1 MQNITVFFY
10 NISNIWENTDGCTE
24 KYFYATALYLL
35 SMLAHAYNIKIDCG
49 VGAPRHR
56 REVVDGFNATDNVF
70 LSMLITNVQLN
81 GVAAY

>member
-1 MQNITVFFY
+1 
-10 NISNIWENTDGCTE
+10 
-24 KYFYATALYLL
+24 
-35 SMLAHAYNIKIDCG
+35 MLAHAYNIKIDCG

-70 LSMLITNVQLN
+70 LSMLIKNVQLN